1 MRQDDVT
8 AAYDACAANYDTHG
22 VPFFSTIAR
31 RLVDEA
37 GLGPASNVLDA
48 GCGAGAV
55 TIPAARVAK
64 HVTGIDLS
72 RKMLAR
78 AYLAAAAMD
87 LRNVTVA
94 LADAHDPPCMPGS
107 FDAVLASMLMFLLHD
122 PAAAARAW
130 LHLLRPG
137 GTIGFSWIIAEDPR
151 WVPVISVIDELVPGG
166 TGFAELCHR
175 PPFAAIDDVEAMITN
190 SGYSHVT
197 TTEATVPRRYTGP
210 RQWWASSWT
219 QAPSLVWQT
228 IPEDLRAA
236 GRDEAFRH
244 LERMREPDGSLIR
257 ETVIGYTFAR
267 RA

>member
-1 MRQDDVT
+1 MHQDQVT

-55 TIPAARVAK
+55 TITAARVAK

-78 AYLAAAAMD
+78 VYLTAAMMD

-94 LADAHDPPCMPGS
+94 LADAHDPPCVPGS

-122 PAAAARAW
+122 PAAALRAW
-130 LHLLRPG
+130 LTLLRPG
-137 GTIGFSWIIAEDPR
+137 GTAGFSWIIADDPR
-151 WVPVISVIDELVPGG
+151 WVPVIATMDENAPNG
-166 TGFAELCHR
+166 GFAELWHH
-175 PPFAAIDDVEAMITN
+175 PPFTSVGDLEAMLTN

-197 TTEATVPRRYTGP
+197 TTEEIVARRYTG
-210 RQWWASSWT
+210 RRHWWASSWT
-219 QAPSLVWQT
+219 QAPMLAWQT
-228 IPEDLRAA
+228 ILDDQRARA
-236 GRDEAFRH
+236 RDKAFRL
-244 LERMREPDGSLIR
+244 LEGLREPDGSLIR
-257 ETVIGYTFAR
+257 ETLIGYTFAR